1 MERRGF
7 LTGLAAGAIG
17 WVAAGRPPATGTA
30 PRVYAHPVRFVSA
43 AEAAETGASFIVNDA
58 RTAASQAT
66 TYPQSVA
73 SGDPNPYGAVLWT
86 RVDPS
91 AMAPGIDTVSWQ
103 IADAAGFTA
112 GSIIVQGSV
121 AILSQNDNTVSLPIS
136 NTALAPFTVYYYQFI
151 YNGVASRTGR
161 FKTLPL
167 ATDTV
172 TQLNV
177 GLTNCQDYSNGFYN
191 AYAYLAQEELDV
203 VVFLG
208 DYIYEYLNDGVGG
221 PDNGP
226 VRVVPPYPSGAQ
238 YPTSLA
244 DYRHLYQTYRAD
256 PNIQAAHEMFAFIL
270 LWDDHEFYND
280 CHQDYHPDT
289 EPAGVTANTPQPA
302 LRSAA
307 TQAWTEYSMAAVP
320 FNPDLNWENE
330 ITVYRSFSFGTL
342 AQPVVTDERLY
353 RDGPPCGSTEDD
365 RYLTV
370 GCGAQQASN
379 RTMLGATQKSW
390 FLDEMTQSKAN
401 WKLWANEVM
410 LAQYKYGV
418 FGTPAALFFDLD
430 AWDGYEAERAN
441 ILTSLHSDGV
451 KNLVALSGDAH
462 LFMASYLKTNF
473 NSLFQAPVAVEFL
486 TGPISSSNYSDS
498 LSGVPF
504 SVPASAPGP
513 VRKLRRSNAEPL
525 DTLAPVVLS
534 SNPHMQYWNGS
545 AWGYSVLTITAKS
558 LVCAFRAVSTVK
570 QDSATLSTL
579 VTYTVPA
586 GKVQLTQS

>member
-7 LTGLAAGAIG
+7 LTGLAVGAVG
-17 WVAAGRPPATGTA
+17 WLAAGRTPGIGAA
-30 PRVYAHPVRFVSA
+30 PRVYAHPVPFIGA
-43 AEAAETGASFIVNDA
+43 AEAAEPAESFLVDAA
-58 RTAASQAT
+58 RTQASQSA

-73 SGDPNPYGAVLWT
+73 SGDPNPNGAVLWT

-103 IADAAGFTA
+103 VAESPTFTP
-112 GSIIVQGSV
+112 GTIILQGTV
-121 AILSQNDNTVSLPIS
+121 TILAQNDNTVSLPIV

-161 FKTLPL
+161 FKTLPS
-167 ATDTV
+167 ATDTL

-221 PDNGP
+221 PNNGP

-256 PNIQAAHEMFAFIL
+256 PNIQAAHEQFAFIS
-270 LWDDHEFYND
+270 LWDDHEFFND
-280 CHQDYHPDT
+280 CHQDFHPDDD
-289 EPAGVTANTPQPA
+289 PPGVTATTPQAA

-320 FNPDLNWENE
+320 FNPSLGWEQE

-342 AQPVVTDERLY
+342 TQLVVTDERLY
-353 RDGPPCGSTEDD
+353 RDGPPCGNADD
-365 RYLTV
+365 QRYFTT
-370 GCGAQQASN
+370 GCGTQQASN

-390 FLDEMTQSKAN
+390 FLNQITQSKAT

-418 FGTPAALFFDLD
+418 FGTPAAVFFDLD

-441 ILTSLHSDGV
+441 ILTSIHGAGV

-462 LFMASYLKTNF
+462 LFMASYLKTDF
-473 NSLFQAPVAVEFL
+473 NNLFAQPVAVEFL

-498 LSGVPF
+498 LSGFPF
-504 SVPASAPGP
+504 APASAPGAA
-513 VRKLRRSNAEPL
+513 RMLRQANAEPL
-525 DTLAPVVLS
+525 DTLEPVVLA
-534 SNPHMQYWNGS
+534 SNPHMQFWNGS
-545 AWGYSVLTITAKS
+545 TWGYSVLTITAQS
-558 LVCAFRAVSTVK
+558 LVCTFKVVSTVK
-570 QDSATLSTL
+570 QPSATLSTL

-586 GKVQLTQS
+586 GKVQLKPS